1 MLRSAE
7 CRSFGEGAKFAMPM
21 AVSNPIAIFTVF
33 SNTRCFQNQ
42 SPSLTERTAAVLG
55 INPYFL
61 REYNTAVRNYSLKS
75 TMEII
80 SMLCEYDILA
90 REETGSPLHRINS

>member
-1 MLRSAE
+1 
-7 CRSFGEGAKFAMPM
+7 M
-21 AVSNPIAIFTVF
+21 AVSNLYSHFYRILKYQVF
-33 SNTRCFQNQ
+33 LRTNPH
-42 SPSLTERTAAVLG
+42 PSREEAAAVLG

-80 SMLCEYDILA
+80 SMLCEYDYLGKGGDGQSAAPDQLIVELTAKILN
-90 REETGSPLHRINS
+90 L